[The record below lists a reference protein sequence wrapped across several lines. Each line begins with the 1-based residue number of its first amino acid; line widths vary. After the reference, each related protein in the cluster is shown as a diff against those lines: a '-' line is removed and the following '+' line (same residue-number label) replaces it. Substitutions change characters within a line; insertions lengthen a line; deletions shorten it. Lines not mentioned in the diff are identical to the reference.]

1 MPDAPRRSR
10 RAPVRLTVSLG
21 TLVVSLAA
29 ADVWVGRRYL
39 ADGEHG
45 GVRLPPYSRLTAQE
59 RAAIG
64 ERAEQLERLERDK
77 TLGAYDQQLGWD
89 YLPGTGWK
97 GREQLT
103 INSLG
108 ARGAVEFPA
117 EPPPDKVRIACFGES
132 FTYGTDVPDG
142 EDWPAK
148 LARLDPRLEVLNM
161 GVGGYGTDQVLL
173 RMRRDCARLRPR
185 GVLIGYMLE
194 NCLRNVNR
202 WRTRL
207 YVDTDMPV
215 AKPRFILD
223 AAGGL
228 ELVPLSYASRVEVYR
243 AAASGELAEALAP
256 HEFWTDDQPLLPL
269 SSLSV
274 LYTAQRAIARRA
286 WAPYYADLDS
296 EPMRVTLALLEECY
310 REALASGA
318 EEACVLVFPTHQDL
332 RTVRLG
338 EDPYWRAFVDELRRR
353 GVPCEDTASWLV
365 AREGRLYDGGHFN
378 AQGND
383 AIAEGALLWAM
394 EVFPR

>member
-1 MPDAPRRSR
+1 
-10 RAPVRLTVSLG
+10 
-21 TLVVSLAA
+21 
-29 ADVWVGRRYL
+29 
-39 ADGEHG
+39 
-45 GVRLPPYSRLTAQE
+45 
-59 RAAIG
+59 
-64 ERAEQLERLERDK
+64 
-77 TLGAYDQQLGWD
+77 
-89 YLPGTGWK
+89 
-97 GREQLT
+97 
-103 INSLG
+103 
-108 ARGAVEFPA
+108 
-117 EPPPDKVRIACFGES
+117 
-132 FTYGTDVPDG
+132 
-142 EDWPAK
+142 
-148 LARLDPRLEVLNM
+148 
-161 GVGGYGTDQVLL
+161 
-173 RMRRDCARLRPR
+173 
-185 GVLIGYMLE
+185 MLE

-228 ELVPLSYASRVEVYR
+228 ELVPLPYASRVAVYR